1 MESLIPLITSPDS
14 ITEEPAEP
22 LSTANP
28 IDAIDSWHA
37 VDEFIA
43 ESLVIPFP
51 VVMRD

>member
-28 IDAIDSWHA
+28 IDAIDRWRA
-37 VDEFIA
+37 VGELYAF
-43 ESLVIPFP
+43 
-51 VVMRD
+51 M